1 MGTPIRAAVMCG
13 GLGLPGGL
21 LVEAFLSRWAPR
33 DLTWFVRLHNTFAL
47 MLMIH
52 FCGLPLVQCLR

>member
-1 MGTPIRAAVMCG
+1 MGSSYVG

-33 DLTWFVRLHNTFAL
+33 DLTWFIRLHHTFAL
-47 MLMIH
+47 MLVITSA
-52 FCGLPLVQCLR
+52 VCLLFNA

>member
-1 MGTPIRAAVMCG
+1 MFTYMGSSYVG

-33 DLTWFVRLHNTFAL
+33 DLTWFIRLHNTFAL
-47 MLMIH
+47 MLVITSA
-52 FCGLPLVQCLR
+52 VCLLFNA